1 MMGAGVEPDY
11 SATLPME
18 HPCAG
23 AVIAGA
29 VNAEAVNAEAETAEG
44 HHVSDSRHQPS
55 VNRRAKT
62 LGVLSLGALAFGFMP
77 TPVGA
82 QAVSPVPATTPVMP
96 DAATPATTAPGA
108 IGAPALTVAP
118 SNVVTTPV
126 SAAWKPPVVT
136 VIAAARNRLTPVYQT
151 ATAAT
156 PFASLD
162 NRKNFSGRHVF
173 LVLAQEG
180 SAYKVQI
187 PMRPNGRTGYVKASD
202 VTLYQHDY
210 AMFVDLSDHTLIVYK
225 GGKEVQREVVAVG
238 TAKYPTPTG
247 SFFLRELAK
256 PGNPRGSYGPWAFG
270 LSAYS
275 NVLQKFG
282 RGDGQI
288 GIHGTNQPGALG
300 TNASHGCIRMKNASI
315 TKLAQMLP
323 QGVPI
328 EITP

>member
-1 MMGAGVEPDY
+1 MP
-11 SATLPME
+11 TLNLPKDTSVHE
-18 HPCAG
+18 
-23 AVIAGA
+23 
-29 VNAEAVNAEAETAEG
+29 
-44 HHVSDSRHQPS
+44 SRHKPS
-55 VNRRAKT
+55 ITRRATT
-62 LGVLSLGALAFGFMP
+62 LGVLSLGALGFGAP
-77 TPVGA
+77 PAAVAA
-82 QAVSPVPATTPVMP
+82 QAVSPVPATTPVLP
-96 DAATPATTAPGA
+96 DAVAAPGTAPVASGAGASGTVASNASASNATATP
-108 IGAPALTVAP
+108 P
-118 SNVVTTPV
+118 SGG
-126 SAAWKPPVVT
+126 WKPPVVT

-151 ATAAT
+151 ATST
-156 PFASLD
+156 KPFASLD

-180 SAYKVQI
+180 NAYRVQI
-187 PMRPNGRTGYVKASD
+187 PMRPNGRTGYVRASD

-225 GGKEVQREVVAVG
+225 SGKEIQREVVAVG

-256 PGNPRGSYGPWAFG
+256 PGNPRGAYGPWAFG

-275 NVLQKFG
+275 NVLQTFG

-315 TKLAQMLP
+315 TKLAQTLP

>member
-1 MMGAGVEPDY
+1 MPMPN
-11 SATLPME
+11 LPMK
-18 HPCAG
+18 
-23 AVIAGA
+23 
-29 VNAEAVNAEAETAEG
+29 TD
-44 HHVSDSRHQPS
+44 VSDSHHKPS
-55 VNRRAKT
+55 VARCAST
-62 LGVLSLGALAFGFMP
+62 LGVLSLGALVFVGSPAAFGAP
-77 TPVGA
+77 AVPPVA
-82 QAVSPVPATTPVMP
+82 ATTPVLP
-96 DAATPATTAPGA
+96 TAASPTVPAPGGPGIPAATVPSSTVPSSTVIAA
-108 IGAPALTVAP
+108 ALTAG
-118 SNVVTTPV
+118 
-126 SAAWKPPVVT
+126 WKPPVVT

-151 ATAAT
+151 ATAAK

-187 PMRPNGRTGYVKASD
+187 PMRPNGRTGYVKATD

-210 AMFVDLSDHTLIVYK
+210 AVFVDLSDHTLIVYK

-256 PGNPRGSYGPWAFG
+256 PANPRGSYGPWAFG

-288 GIHGTNQPGALG
+288 GIHGTNQPGVLG